1 MLTTIQAGK
10 TTLLDVL
17 ASRTTVGVVTGD
29 ILIDGSPRE
38 LPNNSSGKVYGAD
51 STPGDE
57 SFQRK
62 TGYVQQQDLH
72 LPTATVRETLQ
83 FSALLRQ
90 PKRYSKQ
97 EKLAYVDEVISM
109 LEMQSCADAVVGVPG
124 EGLNVEQRKRLTIG
138 VELVARPALL
148 LFLDEPTSGLDSQ
161 TSWSICDLL
170 TKLSKS
176 GQAVLCTIHQPSAI
190 LFQRFDRLLLL
201 AKGEHLGHL
210 LP

>member
-1 MLTTIQAGK
+1 MLRLVSHTNS
-10 TTLLDVL
+10 D
-17 ASRTTVGVVTGD
+17 
-29 ILIDGSPRE
+29 
-38 LPNNSSGKVYGAD
+38 PNNCVTKLFL
-51 STPGDE
+51 GDD

-72 LPTATVRETLQ
+72 LPTATVRETLE

-90 PKRYSKQ
+90 PIRYSKQ
-97 EKLAYVDEVISM
+97 EKLAYVDEVINM
-109 LEMQSCADAVVGVPG
+109 LEMQSYRDAVVGIPG

-161 TSWSICDLL
+161 TSWSIVNLL

-201 AKGEHLGHL
+201 AKGKHRSISLVRIY
-210 LP
+210 

>member
-1 MLTTIQAGK
+1 MPRLVCRNSHEEANSCDI
-10 TTLLDVL
+10 DNF
-17 ASRTTVGVVTGD
+17 TGD
-29 ILIDGSPRE
+29 D
-38 LPNNSSGKVYGAD
+38 
-51 STPGDE
+51 

-72 LPTATVRETLQ
+72 LPTSTVRETLE

-90 PKRYSKQ
+90 PSRYSKQ
-97 EKLAYVDEVISM
+97 EKLAYVGEVITM
-109 LEMQSCADAVVGVPG
+109 LEMQSYRDAVVGIPG

-161 TSWSICDLL
+161 TSWSIVNLL

-201 AKGEHLGHL
+201 AKGKRSCLSMVSIY
-210 LP
+210 

>member
-1 MLTTIQAGK
+1 MPRLVGHNTTTNTGSYY
-10 TTLLDVL
+10 TDHL
-17 ASRTTVGVVTGD
+17 TGD
-29 ILIDGSPRE
+29 D
-38 LPNNSSGKVYGAD
+38 
-51 STPGDE
+51 

-90 PKRYSKQ
+90 PNRYSKQ
-97 EKLAYVDEVISM
+97 EKLAYVDEVITM
-109 LEMQSCADAVVGVPG
+109 LEMQSYRDAVVGIPG
-124 EGLNVEQRKRLTIG
+124 KGLNVEQRKRLTIG

-161 TSWSICDLL
+161 TSWSIVNLL

-201 AKGEHLGHL
+201 AKGKCGCLSLASIH
-210 LP
+210 

>member
-1 MLTTIQAGK
+1 MPRLVGLTNSLEDNGCCIN
-10 TTLLDVL
+10 DP
-17 ASRTTVGVVTGD
+17 TGD
-29 ILIDGSPRE
+29 D
-38 LPNNSSGKVYGAD
+38 
-51 STPGDE
+51 

-72 LPTATVRETLQ
+72 LATATVRETLE

-90 PKRYSKQ
+90 PAGHSKE
-97 EKLAYVDEVISM
+97 EKLAYVDEVIKM
-109 LEMQSCADAVVGVPG
+109 LEMQSYRDAVVGIPG

-161 TSWSICDLL
+161 TSWSIVDLL

-201 AKGEHLGHL
+201 AKGE
-210 LP
+210 